1 MWLYDGSI
9 IEESRLEDYIG
20 FVYVIT
26 NETNG
31 RRYLGKK
38 LLKFKRTK
46 KVKGKKKKLLV
57 DSDWRDYWGSNKV
70 LIEEVKTLGPEKFKR
85 EILRLCKARGEMNY
99 FEAKYQFDSSVLESD
114 LWYNEWIMVKVHM
127 SHLKRVD
134 FSRDDGIIK
143 LRSTGDMK
151 YGMGI
156 KEQTK
161 KRKAKDRLEQEAGH
175 EDA

>member
-1 MWLYDGSI
+1 MWLYDGKEI
-9 IEESRLEDYIG
+9 DESQLEDYIG

-70 LIEEVKTLGPEKFKR
+70 LIEEVKALGPEKFKR

-114 LWYNEWIMVKVHM
+114 LWYNEWIMVKVHRA
-127 SHLKRVD
+127 HLKKVD
-134 FSRDDGIIK
+134 FSSDNGIIK
-143 LRSTGDMK
+143 LRMTGDRDAPSS
-151 YGMGI
+151 
-156 KEQTK
+156 KEPSKT
-161 KRKAKDRLEQEAGH
+161 RKAKDRIKQEARD

>member
-46 KVKGKKKKLLV
+46 KIKGKKKKLLV

-70 LIEEVKTLGPEKFKR
+70 LIEEVKALGPEKFKR

-99 FEAKYQFDSSVLESD
+99 FEAKYQFVMGVLESD
-114 LWYNEWIMVKVHM
+114 DWVNEWIMVKVHRA
-127 SHLKRVD
+127 HLKKVD
-134 FSRDDGIIK
+134 FSSDDGIIK
-143 LRSTGDMK
+143 LRMTGDRDAPSS
-151 YGMGI
+151 
-156 KEQTK
+156 K
-161 KRKAKDRLEQEAGH
+161 KQAAPRKAKSWIK
-175 EDA
+175 